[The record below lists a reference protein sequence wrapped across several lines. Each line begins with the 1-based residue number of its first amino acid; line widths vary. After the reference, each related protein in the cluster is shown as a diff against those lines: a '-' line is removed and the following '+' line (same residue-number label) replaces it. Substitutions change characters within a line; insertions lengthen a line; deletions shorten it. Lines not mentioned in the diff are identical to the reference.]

1 MYQSTR
7 TTRAVSALLS
17 SGNTLSVVQGKTSG
31 ASSAPDF
38 KKKLRSSVFFYN
50 IVYAFLAM
58 YLSMIMTNWGLEVHS
73 VTAANPSTGMVA
85 MWMQA
90 VAAWITIAFYI
101 VALIVPIIDIIPTSV
116 WDFYPKSM
124 Y

>member
-1 MYQSTR
+1 
-7 TTRAVSALLS
+7 
-17 SGNTLSVVQGKTSG
+17 
-31 ASSAPDF
+31 
-38 KKKLRSSVFFYN
+38 
-50 IVYAFLAM
+50 
-58 YLSMIMTNWGLEVHS
+58 MIMTNWGLEVHS